1 LAILLFM
8 AAPLAAQTTAPA
20 PRSVRPAEV
29 KFNVLGAVNQP
40 GQFRSDGEETL
51 LGAIALAGGWSNQ
64 ADLSRVIVRR
74 RPSDGG
80 LRPRIVRITLQD
92 VWTGEVEDFLLE
104 PGDTIII
111 AERPRAQTE
120 GGGSGG
126 GTIRAGGRSR
136 D

>member
-1 LAILLFM
+1 M
-8 AAPLAAQTTAPA
+8 AAQTSGLPA

-29 KFNVLGAVNQP
+29 KFNVLGAVNKP

-51 LGAIALAGGWSNQ
+51 LGAIALAGGWSDS

-74 RPSDGG
+74 RPTDGG
-80 LRPRIVRITLQD
+80 LRPRIVRITLQE
-92 VWTGEVEDFLLE
+92 VWTGEIEDFLLE

-111 AERPRAQTE
+111 AEKARAPSE
-120 GGGSGG
+120 SGGSS